1 MKQEI
6 RLRILSIIVIVYIL
20 AAVLWWSVLLFR
32 KNEAYYGAQHQLA
45 VEKALQEGEITQKE
59 AFYQSQSYFILQK
72 RYLKEKQMIIGEGV
86 VFFLTL
92 ILGIWFIN
100 RGYLKEVSA
109 SRQRRNFLLSI
120 THELKS
126 PIAGIQLAA
135 ETMQKREL
143 SREQSDRLLH
153 NTLRETARLKTLVND
168 LLLSA
173 KLEIAYQ
180 PHLENLDFDGL
191 LREIVEDFQDKY
203 PQAFFTYQGC
213 PELHNF
219 LGELQGLTSV
229 AQNLLENAVKYSP
242 PPAKVDIRLKKNAQ
256 TLILEVADQGIGIPE
271 KERRNVFSK
280 FYRIGNEDARKTKG
294 TGLGLY
300 IVFQIVKAHRGIITV
315 SDNKP
320 SGTIFSIELPI
331 QKS

>member
-1 MKQEI
+1 MKQEF
-6 RLRILSIIVIVYIL
+6 RLRVLSLVVIIYIL

-32 KNEAYYGAQHQLA
+32 KNEAYYGAQYQLEL
-45 VEKALQEGEITQKE
+45 EKALQQGEISQKE
-59 AFYQSQSYFILQK
+59 AFFESENYKRLHQ
-72 RYLKEKQMIIGEGV
+72 RYLKDKQMIIGEGV

-135 ETMQKREL
+135 ETMQKRDL
-143 SREQSDRLLH
+143 SREQTDRLLH

-173 KLEIAYQ
+173 KLEIAYH

-191 LREIVEDFQDKY
+191 LEEIVRDYQEKY
-203 PQAFFTYQGC
+203 PQAWFSYEGL

-219 LGELQGLTSV
+219 LGEAQGLTSV
-229 AQNLLENAVKYSP
+229 IQNLLDNAVKYSP
-242 PPAKVDIRLKKNAQ
+242 EPAKINVRLKQSGNS
-256 TLILEVADQGIGIPE
+256 LVLEVADEGFGIPE

-280 FYRIGNEDARKTKG
+280 FYRIGNEDSRKTKG

-300 IVFQIVKAHRGIITV
+300 IVDQIVKAHRGSIV
-315 SDNKP
+315 VGDNKP
-320 SGTIFSIELPI
+320 CGTIFTIELPF

>member
-1 MKQEI
+1 MKQDV
-6 RLRILSIIVIVYIL
+6 RLRILSLVVIAYIL

-32 KNEAYYGAQHQLA
+32 KNEEFYSAQFRLA
-45 VEKALQEGEITQKE
+45 VENGLRQGEIANKDE
-59 AFYQSQSYFILQK
+59 FYGTAEFDRLQH

-100 RGYLKEVSA
+100 RGYLKEVAA

-143 SREQSDRLLH
+143 TREQTERLLQ

-180 PHLENLDFDGL
+180 PHLENMDFDGL
-191 LREIVEDFQDKY
+191 LEEIVRDFQDKY
-203 PQAFFTYQGC
+203 PQAFFSYSGC

-219 LGELQGLTSV
+219 QGEIQGLTSV
-229 AQNLLENAVKYSP
+229 VQNLLENAVKYSP
-242 PPAKVDIRLKKNAQ
+242 EPAHVELRLNKRGN
-256 TLILEVADQGIGIPE
+256 TLLLDVSDRGIGIPE
-271 KERRNVFSK
+271 KERRHVFSK
-280 FYRIGNEDARKTKG
+280 FYRVGNEDARKTKG

-300 IVFQIVKAHRGIITV
+300 IVDQIVKAHGGLIAV
-315 SDNKP
+315 EENKP
-320 SGTIFSIELPI
+320 CGTIFKIELPI
-331 QKS
+331 R